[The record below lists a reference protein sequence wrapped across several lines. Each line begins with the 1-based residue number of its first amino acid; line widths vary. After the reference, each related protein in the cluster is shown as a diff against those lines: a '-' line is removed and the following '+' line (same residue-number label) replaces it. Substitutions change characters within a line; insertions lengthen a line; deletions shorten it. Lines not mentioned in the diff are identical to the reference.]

1 MNSLYAQWVELKRR
15 EDEARVLR
23 QALEERMSEGIP
35 DEWEGSKT
43 WEDGPYKIK
52 ASRKF
57 NRKVDGGRVRDISA
71 QYGLEE
77 YTNVL
82 FRWKPEI
89 DAKAWKGADETVTKL
104 FSDAITT
111 TPGKVGFVIE
121 EIIEEEKKGVA

>member
-1 MNSLYAQWVELKRR
+1 MNSLYAQWLDLKRR
-15 EDEARVLR
+15 EDEARALR
-23 QALEERMSEGIP
+23 QALEAEMSAGIP
-35 DEWEGSKT
+35 DDWEGSKT

-57 NRKVDGGRVRDISA
+57 NRKVDGIHLREIAD
-71 QYGLEE
+71 QYGMGDYLD
-77 YTNVL
+77 VL

-89 DAKAWKGADETVTKL
+89 DAKAWKVADETVTKL

-121 EIIEEEKKGVA
+121 EIKEEVA

>member
-1 MNSLYAQWVELKRR
+1 MNSLYAQWLELKRR
-15 EDEARVLR
+15 EDEARALR
-23 QALEERMSEGIP
+23 QALEARMSEGIP
-35 DEWEGSKT
+35 DDWEGSKS
-43 WEDGPYKIK
+43 WKDGPYKIK

-57 NRKVDGGRVRDISA
+57 NRKVDGNRVRDISA
-71 QYGLEE
+71 QFGLEE
-77 YTNVL
+77 YTHTL

-121 EIIEEEKKGVA
+121 EIKEEVA

>member
-1 MNSLYAQWVELKRR
+1 MNSLYAQWLELKRR
-15 EDEARVLR
+15 EDEAKALR
-23 QALEERMSEGIP
+23 QALEARMSEGIP

-52 ASRKF
+52 ASRKH
-57 NRKVDGGRVRDISA
+57 NRKVDGNRVRDISA

-89 DAKAWKGADETVTKL
+89 DAKAWKSADETITKL

-111 TPGKVGFVIE
+111 TPGKVGFVVE
-121 EIIEEEKKGVA
+121 EILDEEKKGVA

>member
-1 MNSLYAQWVELKRR
+1 MNSLYAQWLELKRR
-15 EDEARVLR
+15 EDEAKVLR
-23 QALEERMSEGIP
+23 QALEARMSEGIP

-43 WEDGPYKIK
+43 WSEGAYKIK

-57 NRKVDGGRVRDISA
+57 NRKVDGNRVRDISA

-89 DAKAWKGADETVTKL
+89 DAKAWKSADETITKL

-121 EIIEEEKKGVA
+121 EIKEEVV

>member
-1 MNSLYAQWVELKRR
+1 MNSLYAQWLELKRR
-15 EDEARVLR
+15 EDEAKVLR
-23 QALEERMSEGIP
+23 QALEVEMSQGIP
-35 DEWEGSKT
+35 DDWEGSKT
-43 WEDGPYKIK
+43 WEDGSYKIK

-71 QYGLEE
+71 QFGLEE

-89 DAKAWKGADETVTKL
+89 DAKAWKVAVETVTKL

-111 TPGKVGFVIE
+111 TPGKVGFVVE
-121 EIIEEEKKGVA
+121 EILDEEKKGVA

>member
-1 MNSLYAQWVELKRR
+1 MNSLYAQWLELKRC
-15 EDEARVLR
+15 EDEAKRLR
-23 QALEERMSEGIP
+23 LLVEAEMSQGIP

-52 ASRKF
+52 ASRKH

-71 QYGLEE
+71 QFGLEE
-77 YTNVL
+77 YTNTL

-89 DAKAWKGADETVTKL
+89 DAKAWKAADETVTKL

-111 TPGKVGFVIE
+111 TPGKVGFVVE
-121 EIIEEEKKGVA
+121 EIKEEVA

>member
-1 MNSLYAQWVELKRR
+1 MNSLYAQWLELKRR
-15 EDEARVLR
+15 EDEARALR
-23 QALEERMSEGIP
+23 NALEVEMSAGIP
-35 DEWEGSKT
+35 DDWEGSKS

-57 NRKVDGGRVRDISA
+57 NRKVDRNRVRDISA
-71 QYGLEE
+71 QFGLEE

-111 TPGKVGFVIE
+111 TPGKVGFVVE
-121 EIIEEEKKGVA
+121 EIKEEVA

>member
-1 MNSLYAQWVELKRR
+1 MNSLYAQWLELKRR
-15 EDEARVLR
+15 EDEARALR
-23 QALEERMSEGIP
+23 NALEVEMSAGIP
-35 DEWEGSKT
+35 DDWEGSKT

-57 NRKVDGGRVRDISA
+57 NRKVDRNRVRDISA
-71 QYGLEE
+71 QFGLEE

-111 TPGKVGFVIE
+111 TPGKVGFVVE
-121 EIIEEEKKGVA
+121 EIKEEVA